1 MRRCKPV
8 SQVVAIPSRANSIYT
23 SSLAEMASELS
34 SGVLQVF
41 HINSYIR
48 GYHAYMD
55 VWTPVLNEE
64 LILKREPTND
74 RDSNAVAVKKE
85 VIVGHVP
92 FNLAPFLSAF
102 LRRDTNSGF
111 AKVVGDKVNRGAG
124 YGLEIPCEYS
134 LYGPKPY
141 IDKLKELVASLE
153 AKGLVS
159 ASSKD

>member
-1 MRRCKPV
+1 
-8 SQVVAIPSRANSIYT
+8 
-23 SSLAEMASELS
+23 MASELS

-85 VIVGHVP
+85 EVIVGHVP
-92 FNLAPFLSAF
+92 FNLAPSISAF

-159 ASSKD
+159 ASNKDEI

>member
-1 MRRCKPV
+1 
-8 SQVVAIPSRANSIYT
+8 
-23 SSLAEMASELS
+23 MASELS

-64 LILKREPTND
+64 LILKREPIND

-85 VIVGHVP
+85 EVIVSYKEVMPCLQLSP
-92 FNLAPFLSAF
+92 FISAF

-111 AKVVGDKVNRGAG
+111 AKVVGDRVNRGAG

-141 IDKLKELVASLE
+141 IRN
-153 AKGLVS
+153 
-159 ASSKD
+159 